1 MKTISRRIAA
11 IAVVGAVV
19 FGGLSMAQAASADVM
34 PGTIQLHGPMLNVTT
49 IGPVITGGSLTDS
62 PAFYG
67 ITTSVGCPAGYQG
80 RSDTAMFQ
88 NGVRLGNVSNAR
100 LASTTAYGHTGLDG
114 QPIAMD
120 DTYSIPNTSA
130 FVNNTPF
137 GTLTNGSSLVS
148 GAWELRVYCS
158 ALSTSV
164 NYTTDKYFVLPMTA
178 DTTAGTWSVYTA
190 PAVKANTTVSLTG
203 AAQADKSVLL
213 TGTVK
218 DATPAT
224 ATGAVGA
231 VKFFDGSNALIG
243 SGTVASGVGTFTTAV
258 LPVGTY
264 TFTAQFI
271 GSSDPAY
278 NDSSVSAVVTVVIS
292 SNVAPVNITVAIPSG
307 VGSLTLTG
315 VASSVNLGT
324 AALNGGVLTASGAL
338 PTVTVTDTRQLG
350 SAAWS
355 LTGITTDF
363 TAGSKTL
370 DGKYLGWTPST
381 VDSATNAGTIGAAV
395 VAGAANGL
403 KTAAILASGSPVDQ
417 KTTTKVGATLNLA
430 APANTPAGAYSATL
444 TLTLV

>member
-1 MKTISRRIAA
+1 MKNISSRIAA
-11 IAVVGAVV
+11 IAVIGAVV
-19 FGGLSMAQAASADVM
+19 FGGLTMAQAANADTLAG
-34 PGTIQLHGPMLNVTT
+34 GTLTLHGPKTNVTT
-49 IGPVITGGSLTDS
+49 IGSVITTGLISDS

-67 ITTSVGCPAGYQG
+67 LTSNVGCPAGFQG
-80 RSDTAMFQ
+80 RSDTFAYQ
-88 NGVRLGNVSNAR
+88 NGTNLGN
-100 LASTTAYGHTGLDG
+100 LSTSRNSSVTAYGHTGLDG
-114 QPIAMD
+114 NPIAMD
-120 DTYSIPNTSA
+120 DTYSNPGTNP
-130 FVNNTPF
+130 FVSNKSF
-137 GTLTNGSSLVS
+137 DTLTTPLVT
-148 GAWELRVYCS
+148 GNWEIRLYCS
-158 ALSTSV
+158 AVSTSI
-164 NYTTDKYFVLPMTA
+164 NFTTDKYFVLPMSV
-178 DTTAGTWSVYTA
+178 DVTAGTWSVYTA
-190 PAVKANTTVSLTG
+190 PVVKANTTVSLTG

-224 ATGAVGA
+224 ATGAIGA
-231 VKFFDGSNALIG
+231 VKFFDSTNAFIG

-258 LPVGTY
+258 LPAGTY
-264 TFTAQFI
+264 TYTAQFV

-278 NDSSVSAVVTVVIS
+278 NDSAVSAVVTVTVS
-292 SNVAPVNITVAIPSG
+292 NNVAPVNITVAIPSG

-315 VASSVNLGT
+315 VAASVNLGT
-324 AALNGGVLTASGAL
+324 AALNGGVLTASGTL